1 VGIVDPNRISNFVRV
16 ECPTELKFLQPVI
29 IEELCRIG
37 NFADGGYAM
46 SLSAV
51 HRSNAFLSLGLGEN
65 WSFETSVSEINPKA
79 TIDIYDDTV
88 SLLFFVRKAFNGLV
102 KLVLWRDS
110 KSNFFAR
117 FGRLRDY
124 SSFWLKNLKNTHHQI
139 RISEKSFKRILSDYP
154 IDAKIGLKVD
164 IEGSEWDILELIS
177 ENQSRFEFLLIEI
190 HDFDRHVDELRK
202 FLSDLAGSFI
212 IAHLHANNFETLGR
226 NGFPRVFEITLLRE
240 ANLATT
246 GELRKELPIHELD
259 SPNAKNR
266 PDYVIQ
272 F

>member
-1 VGIVDPNRISNFVRV
+1 MNDSVYVK
-16 ECPTELKFLQPVI
+16 CPTELLFLAPKIVAD
-29 IEELCRIG
+29 LCRIG
-37 NFADGGYAM
+37 NRTDGGYAM
-46 SLSAV
+46 TIAAINNSK
-51 HRSNAFLSLGLGEN
+51 AFLSLGLGEN
-65 WSFETSVSEINPKA
+65 WSFEEAISQINPKA
-79 TIDIYDDTV
+79 PIDIYDDTV
-88 SLLFFVRKAFNGLV
+88 PLSFFIRKALNGFVKLSLLRE
-102 KLVLWRDS
+102 S

-117 FGRLRDY
+117 VLRLKSY
-124 SSFWLKNLKNTHHQI
+124 ILFWSRGSKNTHHQI
-139 RISEKSFKRILSDYP
+139 RISEESFKRVLSEYP

-164 IEGSEWDILELIS
+164 IEGSEWGILNLIS
-177 ENQSRFEFLLIEI
+177 EDQSKFEFLLIEI